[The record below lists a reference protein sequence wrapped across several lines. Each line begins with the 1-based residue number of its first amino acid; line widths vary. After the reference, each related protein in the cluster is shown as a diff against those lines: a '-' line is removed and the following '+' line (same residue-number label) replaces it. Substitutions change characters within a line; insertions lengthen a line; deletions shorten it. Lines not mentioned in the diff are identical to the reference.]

1 MDGKNCEYDVLDEQE
16 RSRTPVT
23 PSAETPQNE
32 LDKMEAV
39 LQAEVVESLGI
50 KPRKEVNWNIKD
62 IKNNYGWGGRV
73 KFGAVVN
80 KFHKLNKIDP
90 ERLEKLHAVQRI
102 RKRQSIVAEGKDKNH
117 DMLIEKYISVC
128 AQQRI
133 LPEPLVIP
141 KSATLNI
148 NLAHYG
154 IGDPSAAALSA
165 WYVCNFVQMKSHNI
179 VLVVWGI
186 WMPSTH

>member
-1 MDGKNCEYDVLDEQE
+1 MMDETD

-23 PSAETPQNE
+23 PNADTPQNE
-32 LDKMEAV
+32 LDKMDAV

-50 KPRKEVNWNIKD
+50 KPRKPVEWSIKD

-102 RKRQSIVAEGKDKNH
+102 RKRQSIVAEGTDKNH
-117 DMLIEKYISVC
+117 DILIEKYISVC
-128 AQQRI
+128 AKDNV
-133 LPEPLVIP
+133 LPEPLVVP
-141 KSATLNI
+141 KSATLSI

-154 IGDPSAAALSA
+154 IGDRSAIALSN
-165 WYVCNFVQMKSHNI
+165 WYVATHPQQHI
-179 VLVVWGI
+179 VNAHSPVWGI
-186 WMPSTH
+186 WMRSTRWICGTTG